1 MLSTDVGP
9 VIDGEAK
16 TTIEE
21 HIRAMREAGYRV
33 DRLGLDSMCQH
44 GSFVAP
50 TLVEI
55 DDVSVLKREVVG
67 PVLHVVRD
75 KRDELDALIDTINGN
90 GYGLTFGVH
99 TRLDETVAHV
109 TQRIKAGNVYVNRN
123 IVGAVVGVQPFGG
136 EGLSGTGPKAGGPL
150 YLLRLLSRRPPGLP
164 DWYLDAQGEDAQ
176 GREVVLTLPG
186 PTGESN
192 TYHLKP
198 RGTVLCVAASEAG
211 ARTQFQACTDTGN
224 VSAMADTE
232 AARAFLA
239 TCTPAEESRVKVVD
253 RGEIGQA
260 DYQAVLFEGDGDAL
274 RELNQLVATRSG
286 PICSVQGLSTYELAG
301 GAKYTREG
309 LMREVSVSVNTAAA
323 GGNATLMMV
332 G

>member
-1 MLSTDVGP
+1 MCDFYQLYVVCSELVTFLLIVVVGSWIDELCWFVLLSCFVFWMFFASIDFICYVVVIFFNKQKTAYDMRISDWSSDVCSS
-9 VIDGEAK
+9 D
-16 TTIEE
+16 
-21 HIRAMREAGYRV
+21 
-33 DRLGLDSMCQH
+33 
-44 GSFVAP
+44 
-50 TLVEI
+50 
-55 DDVSVLKREVVG
+55 LKR
-67 PVLHVVRD
+67 D
-75 KRDELDALIDTINGN
+75 QLDALIDTINGN

-164 DWYLDAQGEDAQ
+164 DWYLDAKGEDAQ

-274 RELNQLVATRSG
+274 RRSEEHTSELQS
-286 PICSVQGLSTYELAG
+286 
-301 GAKYTREG
+301 
-309 LMREVSVSVNTAAA
+309 LMRI
-323 GGNATLMMV
+323 
-332 G
+332 

>member
-55 DDVSVLKREVVG
+55 DDVSVLKREVFG
-67 PVLHVVRD
+67 PVLHVVRY
-75 KRDELDALIDTINGN
+75 KRDQLDALIDTINGN

-123 IVGAVVGVQPFGG
+123 IAGAVVGVQPFGG
-136 EGLSGTGPKAGGPL
+136 EGLRSDERRVGKECGSTC
-150 YLLRLLSRRPPGLP
+150 RSRGSP
-164 DWYLDAQGEDAQ
+164 
-176 GREVVLTLPG
+176 
-186 PTGESN
+186 
-192 TYHLKP
+192 
-198 RGTVLCVAASEAG
+198 
-211 ARTQFQACTDTGN
+211 
-224 VSAMADTE
+224 
-232 AARAFLA
+232 
-239 TCTPAEESRVKVVD
+239 
-253 RGEIGQA
+253 
-260 DYQAVLFEGDGDAL
+260 
-274 RELNQLVATRSG
+274 
-286 PICSVQGLSTYELAG
+286 
-301 GAKYTREG
+301 
-309 LMREVSVSVNTAAA
+309 
-323 GGNATLMMV
+323 
-332 G
+332 